1 MADAKI
7 MTFGEL
13 FSPTID
19 VIPDNKAAAVEIEG
33 LDGKD
38 YIKIDTTDGSEAV
51 KLVSSGMD
59 GGVVIGTAA
68 LLKTAPNS
76 GKPMKA
82 LQISTPATG
91 AEPFNEAMVRFTQ
104 ADRGEGQDD
113 GAWIG
118 LTHQNTFSI
127 GSESPIYI
135 STRTAGTAILIEN
148 DATTAFYKEAD
159 FRDGLIV
166 SDGDVGIGTTDPQNK
181 LHVAAADSGEALI
194 RFTNSTTN
202 HTSGDGSYIGIDANE
217 TLVLWQKEAGSIYI
231 GTSDTTRMFIASD
244 GGIHLRDA
252 GTVKSVTNILEIEN
266 RQYAAD
272 MDGTGSAIHFKQYAF
287 DPSTPSPSHVP
298 DDSGKIMVVTETD
311 WKTDD
316 AATRDSYMAFQTS
329 DGGTLGTRMRISS
342 AGDVT
347 ITGAAAPVLEIRDSR
362 DNPGATDLGAISF
375 TSSDA
380 SAGDD
385 YCATIVCESING
397 TAKPDG
403 ALRFTMFENGTANGV
418 VRMENNG
425 DVDNTTG
432 TYGTISDERIK
443 ENITDA
449 PSQWD
454 DLKSIQFR
462 KYNLINNDKTMI
474 GCVAQELESVCPG
487 LVSTA
492 EGIRESQ
499 GVDIEGL
506 KSVKQSILFMKGMK
520 ALQEALL
527 RIEVL
532 ESRLN
537 EGN

>member
-7 MTFGEL
+7 VIIGGAA
-13 FSPTID
+13 D
-19 VIPDNKAAAVEIEG
+19 DQDHDIPDNTDPAWRVHQGAT
-33 LDGKD
+33 D
-38 YIKIDTTDGSEAV
+38 YIAVDTSEGEESV
-51 KLVSSGMD
+51 RLVSSGTGNAGVGAWTED
-59 GGVVIGTAA
+59 YSGG
-68 LLKTAPNS
+68 P
-76 GKPMKA
+76 PMYPLA
-82 LQISTPATG
+82 IHGTG
-91 AEPFNEAMVRFTQ
+91 AEVGGDILEIRSTGT
-104 ADRGEGQDD
+104 DRAGGIAIRSDD
-113 GAWIG
+113 GDPRIRFQG
-118 LTHQNTFSI
+118 VG
-127 GSESPIYI
+127 GSTKWVMGSDEDDSYAFKNDQHNAVGSDTKLEIDL
-135 STRTAGTAILIEN
+135 AGTVTIPGGEFHVTN
-148 DATTAFYKEAD
+148 
-159 FRDGLIV
+159 
-166 SDGDVGIGTTDPQNK
+166 GDVGIGTTDPTH
-181 LHVAAADSGEALI
+181 LLSVSG
-194 RFTNSTTN
+194 
-202 HTSGDGSYIGIDANE
+202 GD
-217 TLVLWQKEAGSIYI
+217 VSI
-231 GTSDTTRMFIASD
+231 SDTT
-244 GGIHLRDA
+244 
-252 GTVKSVTNILEIEN
+252 
-266 RQYAAD
+266 
-272 MDGTGSAIHFKQYAF
+272 
-287 DPSTPSPSHVP
+287 
-298 DDSGKIMVVTETD
+298 
-311 WKTDD
+311 
-316 AATRDSYMAFQTS
+316 
-329 DGGTLGTRMRISS
+329 
-342 AGDVT
+342 
-347 ITGAAAPVLEIRDSR
+347 PVLELRDSR
-362 DNPGATDLGAISF
+362 NNPGATDLGAISF

-432 TYGTISDERIK
+432 AYGTISDERIK

-462 KYNLINNDKTMI
+462 KYNLINNDKAMI

-520 ALQEALL
+520 ALQEAIL